1 MYIERTIDTL
11 LMEWKHSSSLKPL
24 LLRGAR
30 QVGKLC
36 KAGTSG
42 KMKSLHLFMR
52 QKHLTD
58 GVRCSLE
65 NFALLEN
72 QDKQDENVVRR
83 IRIVPL
89 YAVSNLYAATSL
101 PLI

>member
-30 QVGKLC
+30 QVGKSW
-36 KAGTSG
+36 AGTSG

-72 QDKQDENVVRR
+72 RDKQDENVVRR
-83 IRIVPL
+83 IQIVPL